1 MRVKEEGGLMLRRK
15 RIVAGILAAG
25 MTFAMAGCGKK
36 DEGKT
41 EEKDSVSTS
50 GTVTEEMT
58 VTEEPGEEVILEDD
72 TPYFHEADMEDI
84 QDGQDVLRIN
94 FDNNSEDGFVTYTNG
109 GSCNIKAVNKELAVK
124 ILNVGT
130 LDYANQIFHDGFQLS
145 QDCVYNYKF
154 DVRCDIKRTI
164 EWRLQMNRGDYHA
177 YAGEYI

>member
-58 VTEEPGEEVILEDD
+58 VTEEPGEEVSNFY
-72 TPYFHEADMEDI
+72 TP
-84 QDGQDVLRIN
+84 L
-94 FDNNSEDGFVTYTNG
+94 
-109 GSCNIKAVNKELAVK
+109 
-124 ILNVGT
+124 
-130 LDYANQIFHDGFQLS
+130 
-145 QDCVYNYKF
+145 
-154 DVRCDIKRTI
+154 
-164 EWRLQMNRGDYHA
+164 
-177 YAGEYI
+177 